1 MKKEIIRNVLKV
13 FAVGSVSALLSVA
26 ACCAAYA
33 AVYLFRSIPAAGGYL
48 AVVYFAAALATAA
61 AAPGNQLSGGEY
73 QKVLIAALLAR
84 QTQIMLLDEP
94 TAALDPAGALHVMRI
109 MAAKKHTAAVGIVP
123 SCP

>member
-61 AAPGNQLSGGEY
+61 AAP
-73 QKVLIAALLAR
+73 VLVYVN
-84 QTQIMLLDEP
+84 
-94 TAALDPAGALHVMRI
+94 GAWMVR
-109 MAAKKHTAAVGIVP
+109 KGRFSK
-123 SCP
+123 